1 MPQMPPLSDEAL
13 KDLLS
18 KPHWA
23 KIATSS
29 PKGSIRISPVAF
41 AAQPDGSILMNTFE
55 DSILVRNLR
64 RNPKCS
70 LLIDSDGFPP
80 AGVHYWG
87 TATVEGPENDVSSI
101 VKTTGRY
108 VEKVIDPSEYA
119 QQLIGYGKRINVRF
133 RPERNTAWDFRQG

>member
-41 AAQPDGSILMNTFE
+41 AAQPDGSLLMNTYE

-70 LLIDSDGFPP
+70 LLIDAPEFPP
-80 AGVHYWG
+80 HGVHYWG

-108 VEKVIDPSEYA
+108 VEKVFDPSEYA

>member
-23 KIATSS
+23 KIATAS

-70 LLIDSDGFPP
+70 LLIDRRIP
-80 AGVHYWG
+80 AR
-87 TATVEGPENDVSSI
+87 
-101 VKTTGRY
+101 GRPLLGHG
-108 VEKVIDPSEYA
+108 DS
-119 QQLIGYGKRINVRF
+119 
-133 RPERNTAWDFRQG
+133 